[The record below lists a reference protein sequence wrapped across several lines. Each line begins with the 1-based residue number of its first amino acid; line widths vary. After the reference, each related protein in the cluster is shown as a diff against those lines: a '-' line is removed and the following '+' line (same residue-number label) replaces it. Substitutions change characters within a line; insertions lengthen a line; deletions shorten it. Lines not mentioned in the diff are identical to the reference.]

1 VSEAK
6 KESVTV
12 EFTGPFRDATGERR
26 VELQLP
32 QKHATL
38 RDVINVLSEKYGKN
52 FLDRT
57 HGAHHKLG
65 ETTMILVNGKI
76 VMDESELDATIVPE
90 GSRIVFMIPLSGG

>member
-1 VSEAK
+1 VSEEK
-6 KESVTV
+6 ITITV

-26 VELQLP
+26 IELQLP
-32 QKHATL
+32 QNHATL
-38 RDVINVLSEKYGKN
+38 RDVVNALSEKYGKH

-57 HGAHHKLG
+57 HGTHHKLG

-76 VMDESELDATIVPE
+76 IMDESELEKTHVPD